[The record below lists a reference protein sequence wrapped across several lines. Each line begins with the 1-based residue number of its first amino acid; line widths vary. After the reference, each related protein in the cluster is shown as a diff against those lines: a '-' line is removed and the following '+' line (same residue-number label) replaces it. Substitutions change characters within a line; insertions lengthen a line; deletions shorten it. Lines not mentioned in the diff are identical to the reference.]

1 MNQDQWN
8 SLIRSVVIFIAG
20 ALATKGYISAA
31 DSAVLATAVIGLVSA
46 AMAAVPT
53 IWGIW
58 TRTHT
63 AMIQSVNAADNGVK
77 VVASTSTALQVD
89 APIVPVVPK

>member
-1 MNQDQWN
+1 
-8 SLIRSVVIFIAG
+8 
-20 ALATKGYISAA
+20 
-31 DSAVLATAVIGLVSA
+31 
-46 AMAAVPT
+46 VPT

-77 VVASTSTALQVD
+77 VVAATSLAPQVD